1 MIMENQRRL
10 AAEIMNVGK
19 GKILFDKNKLEDI
32 KKAITRLDIKDL
44 IKEGTIKVR
53 PNKKSRKKIKKKI
66 RRGVGSRRMQ
76 PRMRKTKY
84 IFKIRKL
91 RKYIQRLLNEK
102 VIDKSEKKQLR
113 KMAKAGELRSLR
125 HLQEHLTGVMK
136 KNLEVKK

>member
-1 MIMENQRRL
+1 MENQRRL